1 MRLIRSRPLA
11 SLVVAGIVLVVGGGA
26 WFVGTGFGAVGV
38 ATFGWFEYTTTPEV
52 TFSEGIVVLSRPG
65 AVALALFV
73 VGAVLLSVAG
83 GFALGRRAPTVP
95 PVTDVADD

>member
-11 SLVVAGIVLVVGGGA
+11 ALVVAGIVLVVGGGA

-38 ATFGWFEYTTTPEV
+38 ASFGWFEYTTTPEV
-52 TFSEGIVVLSRPG
+52 SFRDGIVVLSRPG
-65 AVALALFV
+65 ASALVLCA

-83 GFALGRRAPTVP
+83 GFALGRRAPAAP
-95 PVTDVADD
+95 PATNLDD